1 MIVAPLDWAEKGF
14 GNWRGGCWVMA
25 AGVVLVAERTV
36 WSRGQSSALSSSR
49 VKALAPLEKPDI
61 GDVLP

>member
-1 MIVAPLDWAEKGF
+1 
-14 GNWRGGCWVMA
+14 MA